1 MRTTQEVWAASR
13 PIQRPAKPIPETKAR
28 RTATGV
34 PTRMPH
40 AVVCGQLPSSQS
52 PAMGSASAVSLRIS
66 LSEVKSRPHRCLTAT
81 VKTMART
88 PISTAQA
95 SATSAAARAPAGRRA
110 PSSLP
115 TRVETPR
122 LSEDGK
128 T

>member
-28 RTATGV
+28 RTATGLAE
-34 PTRMPH
+34 PRD
-40 AVVCGQLPSSQS
+40 GQRQRRQPQDLLVRGEEP
-52 PAMGSASAVSLRIS
+52 
-66 LSEVKSRPHRCLTAT
+66 PHRCLTAT